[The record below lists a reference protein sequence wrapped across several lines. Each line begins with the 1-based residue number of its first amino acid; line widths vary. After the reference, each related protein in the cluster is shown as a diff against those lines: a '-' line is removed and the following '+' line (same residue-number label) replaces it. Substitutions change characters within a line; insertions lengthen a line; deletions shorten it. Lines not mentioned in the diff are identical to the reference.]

1 MSIEN
6 KYLNEAHLNK
16 DDIKDDIVNIIEDID
31 SLKIKISDL
40 KKYKLLDSN
49 VINKSEVKQLDKMI
63 FDLIQIESMM
73 KKNLDFF
80 RKI

>member
-6 KYLNEAHLNK
+6 KYLNEEHLNK